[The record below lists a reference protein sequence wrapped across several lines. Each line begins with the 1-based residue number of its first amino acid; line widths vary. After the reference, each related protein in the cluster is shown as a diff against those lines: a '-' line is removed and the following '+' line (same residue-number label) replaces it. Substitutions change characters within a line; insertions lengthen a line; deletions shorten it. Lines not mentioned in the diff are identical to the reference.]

1 MRLILPTLL
10 LSAGLSACIAQPE
23 PFTQA
28 DNEKRATLD
37 LSAIGANSPLPSR
50 PVTLAEAQAR
60 AISYNLDTRLQ
71 MFNSALQ
78 REQLD
83 LTKLDML
90 PNLTA
95 NAGYAGRD
103 KALVSSSASYRNGIV
118 QPSNFETTSVD
129 RDRVFADLTLS
140 WNVIDFGLSY
150 LQAKQQADRVNIAD
164 EQRRRVVNNV
174 FQQVRNAYW
183 VAVAAER
190 VRPQLRA
197 VLAEARR
204 AQSASRQMEAERE
217 QKPEQALR
225 YQRDLLE
232 LIQELEAVD
241 DQLAIAKT
249 QLAQLMGLRPGAPY
263 KLAVPAALPGLG
275 RFGLSVEQME
285 RVALVNRSELR
296 EEGYNARIVRNE
308 GHRALLRLVPG
319 VTLLGSLNYDSNSYL
334 LFNNWQEGGVRV
346 AANLLRI
353 VTNYPKI
360 SQLNEVQSEIS
371 ETRRLATTMAVLA
384 QVQVSA
390 QQYQIARKSY
400 ERLNSISTINR
411 RIAQLSRD
419 GQEAQTTSELDAIRE
434 KAASA
439 LTELRRHR
447 AYADL
452 QNAHAA
458 INVSLGLDPVPAE
471 AFGRDLGELTAQI
484 NRRNEEW
491 RAGRIA
497 VPRLDEVEQPAKPG
511 TTTVAN
517 AL

>member
-1 MRLILPTLL
+1 MRPILACVLICL
-10 LSAGLSACIAQPE
+10 GLMACTIQPE

-28 DNEKRATLD
+28 ENEARAAAD
-37 LSAIGANSPLPSR
+37 LAAIDVNGLPPNR
-50 PVTLAEAQAR
+50 PITLAEAQAR

-103 KALVSSSASYRNGIV
+103 KSLVSSSASYRNGIV

-129 RDRVFADLTLS
+129 RERRFADLTLS

-150 LQAKQQADRVNIAD
+150 LQAKQQADRVNIAE
-164 EQRRRVVNNV
+164 EQRRRVVANV

-183 VAVAAER
+183 SAVAADRMRPELRR
-190 VRPQLRA
+190 VM
-197 VLAEARR
+197 AEARR
-204 AQSASRQMEAERE
+204 AQAASRQMEAERE

-232 LIQELEAVD
+232 LIQELESVD
-241 DQLAIAKT
+241 DQLAIARV
-249 QLAQLMGLRPGAPY
+249 QLAQLMGLRPGTPFR
-263 KLAVPAALPGLG
+263 LAVPATPPRLG
-275 RFGLSVEQME
+275 NLGLSLDQME

-296 EEGYNARIVRNE
+296 EDGYNARIVQTE

-334 LFNNWQEGGVRV
+334 LYNNWQEGGVRI
-346 AANLLRI
+346 AANLIRI

-360 SQLNEVQSEIS
+360 AALNEVQSEIS

-390 QQYQIARKSY
+390 QQYQIARKNY
-400 ERLNSISTINR
+400 ERLGSISLINR
-411 RIAQLSRD
+411 RIAQLSHD
-419 GQEAQTTSELDAIRE
+419 GQEAQTTPELDAIRE
-434 KAASA
+434 KAAAA
-439 LTELRRHR
+439 LTELRRQR

-452 QNAHAA
+452 QNAHAG
-458 INVSLGLDPVPAE
+458 ILVSLGLDPVPAE
-471 AFGRDLGELTAQI
+471 AYGQDLGALTAEI
-484 NRRNEEW
+484 SRRNEEW
-491 RAGRIA
+491 RTGRVAI
-497 VPRLDEVEQPAKPG
+497 PRLDETPRPA
-511 TTTVAN
+511 TTKVAAN
-517 AL
+517 TP